1 MPTIVE
7 EFGLRQRRLRLLIV
21 EDEPTVNREILE
33 NFSALG
39 YSCDSATD
47 YPSSILK
54 IESQN
59 YDCLILDIMLPG
71 GTGWQLLEHLKEIRK
86 NEGVIV
92 LSARNALED
101 RIKGLQL
108 GADDYLS
115 KPFHMAELSARVAAI
130 IRRRN
135 QDGYATIEANELS
148 INTEE
153 HLVTVN
159 GSPLELTPKEF
170 QLLLLLVVNKNRVL
184 SKAAIT
190 DHLWGEDLPEHEEL
204 VYTHIKNI
212 RKKIVAA
219 GGKDMIRSVYA
230 TGYKLMDH

>member
-1 MPTIVE
+1 M
-7 EFGLRQRRLRLLIV
+7 RLLIV
-21 EDEPTVNREILE
+21 EDEPTVNQEILE

-39 YSCDSATD
+39 YACDSVTD
-47 YPSSILK
+47 YPSSIHK

-135 QDGYATIEANELS
+135 QDGYTTIEANELS

-153 HLVTVN
+153 HSVSVN

-184 SKAAIT
+184 SKTAIT

-230 TGYKLMDH
+230 TGYKLVSH